1 MATTEM
7 TQSSPSR
14 YFQSPDRLFVAL
26 FPSGPA
32 REQIHWLAHKLRA
45 LYKLR
50 GRPLAMD
57 RFHVSLHHL
66 GDYHGVPADVVE
78 AAGKACSAV
87 AAKMAAF
94 EVEFDHVTS
103 FSGSKGRK
111 PLVML
116 ENGLSA
122 ALRELHR
129 QLGTALRGQG
139 GNRKF
144 VPHLTLLYDERSI
157 ANKSAPPVRWK
168 VEDIVLVHSLLGQSR
183 YIELGRWTLCGEAQT
198 QLVL

>member
-7 TQSSPSR
+7 IQPSPSR
-14 YFQSPDRLFVAL
+14 GFHSSDRLFLAL

-50 GRPLAMD
+50 GRPLAAD

-78 AAGKACSAV
+78 AAGKACSTV
-87 AAKMAAF
+87 AADTAPF
-94 EVEFDHVTS
+94 EVEFDRVKS
-103 FSGSKGRK
+103 FSGAKDRK

-116 ENGLSA
+116 ENGQSA
-122 ALRELHR
+122 ALIQLHQR
-129 QLGTALRGQG
+129 LGAVLNGQG

-157 ANKSAPPVRWK
+157 ANESAPPVRWK

-183 YIELGRWTLCGEAQT
+183 YIELGRWTLGGDSQT
-198 QLVL
+198 ELVL